1 MKVVH
6 IGDNVL
12 SGHRFNGHDLGR
24 YLREAGISSDH
35 LVWWKNCD
43 DQYTFE
49 IAGHSKSREGIRDL
63 CNRLNDRYGTN
74 ALFYP
79 FSYDLLFDEI
89 FLRSDVVHLHL
100 IHNNFFDIGHLPI
113 ISRLKP
119 VVWTLHDPWPIAGHC
134 VHSFDCTNWI
144 TGCSD
149 CPYLAELFGIKFDSS
164 ALNWENKKL
173 IFGASDLDLIV
184 TSRWMLERISKSPFF
199 KNKRLHLVHFGLDLD
214 KFKPGDS
221 SKAKQS
227 LNIPKHNIVISFRA
241 IESVY
246 KGLGYIRQC
255 LRQLKYDNPITL
267 LVFNGKGLLDEFK
280 DRFQIIEL
288 GWISDD
294 DKMID
299 AYNAADIFLMPSVA
313 ETFGMMAMEAMACG
327 KPVIVMDGTS
337 LPEVVKPDESGGI
350 IVPQGNVDAMGKQLG
365 ILMSDPDLR
374 RSIGERSRKTAE
386 KYYNK
391 DRYVNEII
399 QVYEKAIER
408 KAGDKRAYQVIEQQK
423 NICRAKAYLLPD
435 ETSFSIEKGTLS
447 NYISN
452 GEYKLIRLARR
463 IKGVPA
469 INLLWKSIVTLTYIY
484 TRNMRR
490 KL

>member
-1 MKVVH
+1 
-6 IGDNVL
+6 
-12 SGHRFNGHDLGR
+12 
-24 YLREAGISSDH
+24 
-35 LVWWKNCD
+35 
-43 DQYTFE
+43 
-49 IAGHSKSREGIRDL
+49 
-63 CNRLNDRYGTN
+63 
-74 ALFYP
+74 
-79 FSYDLLFDEI
+79 
-89 FLRSDVVHLHL
+89 
-100 IHNNFFDIGHLPI
+100 
-113 ISRLKP
+113 
-119 VVWTLHDPWPIAGHC
+119 
-134 VHSFDCTNWI
+134 
-144 TGCSD
+144 
-149 CPYLAELFGIKFDSS
+149 
-164 ALNWENKKL
+164 
-173 IFGASDLDLIV
+173 
-184 TSRWMLERISKSPFF
+184 
-199 KNKRLHLVHFGLDLD
+199 
-214 KFKPGDS
+214 
-221 SKAKQS
+221 
-227 LNIPKHNIVISFRA
+227 
-241 IESVY
+241 
-246 KGLGYIRQC
+246 
-255 LRQLKYDNPITL
+255 
-267 LVFNGKGLLDEFK
+267 
-280 DRFQIIEL
+280 
-288 GWISDD
+288 
-294 DKMID
+294 
-299 AYNAADIFLMPSVA
+299 
-313 ETFGMMAMEAMACG
+313 
-327 KPVIVMDGTS
+327 MDGTS

>member
-12 SGHRFNGHDLGR
+12 GGHRFNGHDLGK
-24 YLREAGISSDH
+24 YLRETGASSDH
-35 LVWWKNCD
+35 LVCEKNHHD
-43 DQYTFE
+43 EYTFE
-49 IAGHSKSREGIRDL
+49 IAGHLKARGGLRDI
-63 CNRLNDRYGTN
+63 CKRFNVIYGSN

-89 FLRSDVVHLHL
+89 FLNSDVVHLHL
-100 IHNNFFDIGHLPI
+100 IHNHFFNIEHLPI

-119 VVWTLHDPWPIAGHC
+119 VVWTLHDPWVITGHC
-134 VHSFDCTNWI
+134 IYPLDCNKWEDGCDNCQRLTVPFDI
-144 TGCSD
+144 Q
-149 CPYLAELFGIKFDSS
+149 YDSS

-173 IFGASDLDLIV
+173 IFGASDLDFIV
-184 TSRWMLERISKSPFF
+184 TSQWMFDRISKSPLF

-227 LNIPKHNIVISFRA
+227 LNIPKQNVVISFRA

-267 LVFNGKGLLDEFK
+267 LVFNEKGLLDEFK

-294 DKMID
+294 EKMID
-299 AYNAADIFLMPSVA
+299 AYNASDIFLMPSAA
-313 ETFGMMAMEAMACG
+313 EAFGMMAMEAMACG

-350 IVPQGNVDAMGKQLG
+350 IVPQGDVDAMVKQLG
-365 ILMSDPDLR
+365 ILMRDPDLR

-386 KYYNK
+386 KYYDK
-391 DRYVNEII
+391 DRYVNEIL

-423 NICRAKAYLLPD
+423 KICRAKAYLLPD
-435 ETSFSIEKGTLS
+435 NDVSD
-447 NYISN
+447 
-452 GEYKLIRLARR
+452 GEYKFIRLVRR
-463 IKGVPA
+463 IKKMAA
-469 INLLWKSIVTLTYIY
+469 INLLWKSIVKPTYIN
-484 TRNMRR
+484 TRNIWR
-490 KL
+490 KLRQFIVLT